1 MGTLVKHNGDNR
13 KFPHQ
18 DHSSKLRLLPPFRH
32 ISLASSVVSATP
44 ASVQPYLRLSRM
56 DKPIGSWLLFW
67 PCGWSACLATPAG
80 QLPDLQLIAL
90 FGLGSF
96 VMRGAGCTINDMWDR
111 NIDRLVERT
120 KDRPITSG
128 QVGMFDALVYTR
140 VQLSLGLM
148 VLLQL
153 NWEVVLPLYLA
164 GISWTM
170 IYDTI
175 YAHQDK
181 YDDVILGVKSTAI
194 KFGDQT
200 PVCLSCFASL
210 MTGCLVYC
218 GWSSGQTW
226 PYYLSVATVA
236 AHLTHQIKTLN
247 IHDTEDCARKFRSN
261 RFVGLIIFLGLIG
274 GSLNKTED
282 RPPLQVQDL
291 VDETRRVV
299 DNEKILAGVTL
310 SS

>member
-1 MGTLVKHNGDNR
+1 
-13 KFPHQ
+13 
-18 DHSSKLRLLPPFRH
+18 
-32 ISLASSVVSATP
+32 
-44 ASVQPYLRLSRM
+44 
-56 DKPIGSWLLFW
+56 
-67 PCGWSACLATPAG
+67 
-80 QLPDLQLIAL
+80 
-90 FGLGSF
+90 
-96 VMRGAGCTINDMWDR
+96 
-111 NIDRLVERT
+111 
-120 KDRPITSG
+120 
-128 QVGMFDALVYTR
+128 
-140 VQLSLGLM
+140 
-148 VLLQL
+148 
-153 NWEVVLPLYLA
+153 
-164 GISWTM
+164 
-170 IYDTI
+170 
-175 YAHQDK
+175 
-181 YDDVILGVKSTAI
+181 
-194 KFGDQT
+194 
-200 PVCLSCFASL
+200 

-236 AHLTHQIKTLN
+236 AHLSHQIKTLN